1 MLNLSGDFKDPI
13 FQTDAEFFPCN
24 CMPFYHNIRSYQY
37 LCKKGSEYN
46 LQDES
51 KLYLF
56 DFATGVMKEIDIY
69 VISDDLPKVT
79 DILRKHNV
87 GGIAFYEIDGRGR
100 TKREEVP
107 EVVRFYMTGR
117 KFTPEFVK
125 RTKVETFVTD
135 SSAKEIVEDLITNL
149 GSESDPRGMVFVK
162 EVSNAYEIGTK
173 QSGEAALTAK

>member
-1 MLNLSGDFKDPI
+1 
-13 FQTDAEFFPCN
+13 
-24 CMPFYHNIRSYQY
+24 
-37 LCKKGSEYN
+37 
-46 LQDES
+46 
-51 KLYLF
+51 
-56 DFATGVMKEIDIY
+56 MKEIDIF

-79 DILRKHNV
+79 DILRKHTV

-162 EVSNAYEIGTK
+162 EVSNAYELGTK
-173 QSGEAALTAK
+173 QSGETALTAK